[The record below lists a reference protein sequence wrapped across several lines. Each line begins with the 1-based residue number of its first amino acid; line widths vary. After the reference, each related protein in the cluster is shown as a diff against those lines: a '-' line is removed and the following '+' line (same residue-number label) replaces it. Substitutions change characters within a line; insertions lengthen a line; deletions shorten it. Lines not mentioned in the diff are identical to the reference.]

1 MITQL
6 ASWDHDLFFLIN
18 REMAN
23 GFFDLIMPWLREAK
37 LWIPLYLI
45 FLFLIIRLKKKK
57 SWVWIIGLVLAVGAS
72 DYMASGIFKPA
83 FERPRPCHH
92 QNLEQEVILRKH
104 DGNCGGKY
112 GFVSSHAAN
121 HFAIALFICLLFGC
135 SSRAWTSYALFIW
148 AGLIAFAQVY
158 VGVHFPGDV
167 VVGALIGLLI
177 AYLFFRF
184 AFFVEKRYL
193 P

>member
-1 MITQL
+1 MIASL
-6 ASWDHDLFFLIN
+6 VSWDHALFFLIN
-18 REMAN
+18 RGLDNA
-23 GFFDLIMPWLREAK
+23 FFDLIMPWIREAK
-37 LWIPLYLI
+37 IWIPLYLF
-45 FLFLIIRLKKKK
+45 FLYLIIRLKKKK
-57 SWVWIIGLVLAVGAS
+57 SWLWIAALALAVGAS
-72 DYMASGIFKPA
+72 DYVASGIFKPG
-83 FERPRPCHH
+83 FERLRPCHH

-104 DGNCGGKY
+104 DGNCGGNY
-112 GFVSSHAAN
+112 GFVSSHASN

-135 SSRAWTSYALFIW
+135 SRRAWTSYALFIW

-167 VVGALIGLLI
+167 LVGALLGLLI

-184 AFFVEKRYL
+184 ALFVEKRYL